1 MQVSLYDSISKENRY
16 IRSGTKSGVSGKG
29 GYGRTQ
35 TQDLDSDIDTGTNT
49 DTDTNGNGLDIEA
62 YQNLKVHRAITY
74 CAPFIPRLNV
84 AMEFFFKPK
93 FFKQVR
99 SPLL

>member
-35 TQDLDSDIDTGTNT
+35 TQDLDLDVDTGTNS

-74 CAPFIPRLNV
+74 CASFIPR
-84 AMEFFFKPK
+84 
-93 FFKQVR
+93 
-99 SPLL
+99 